1 VKLGEAQ
8 NDAVAAVTP
17 GGGAQQGSAAVGLT
31 LRGLTDSDRAM
42 LGLPS
47 GVNGAVVAAVE
58 PGSPAAEKGLRP
70 GDVITRVNQEAVT
83 NVADAVAALNSA
95 RERDETALLLVRRGD
110 AQQFVAL
117 SFS

>member
-1 VKLGEAQ
+1 
-8 NDAVAAVTP
+8 
-17 GGGAQQGSAAVGLT
+17 
-31 LRGLTDSDRAM
+31 M

-47 GVNGAVVAAVE
+47 DVDGAVVAAVE

-70 GDVITRVNQEAVT
+70 GDVITRVNQQAVG
-83 NVADAVAALNSA
+83 NVAEVVAALNAA
-95 RERDETALLLVRRGD
+95 RDRDETALLLVRRGD